1 MIDLGALK
9 SAISGTSTST
19 PATAPAQHTD
29 EERRLRPNNPRV
41 TFELTAE
48 VDAET
53 LIDAFGERCAIVI
66 HDAGMTPEDARRIG
80 LESLRKAYRVFKR
93 GAVSM

>member
-1 MIDLGALK
+1 MIDLRALK
-9 SAISGTSTST
+9 TAIGGTL
-19 PATAPAQHTD
+19 AQNT
-29 EERRLRPNNPRV
+29 EEESRQRPNNHRV

-53 LIDAFGERCAIVI
+53 LIDTFGERYAIVI
-66 HDAGMTPEDARRIG
+66 HDGGMTPEDARRIG

-93 GAVSM
+93 GAVSI